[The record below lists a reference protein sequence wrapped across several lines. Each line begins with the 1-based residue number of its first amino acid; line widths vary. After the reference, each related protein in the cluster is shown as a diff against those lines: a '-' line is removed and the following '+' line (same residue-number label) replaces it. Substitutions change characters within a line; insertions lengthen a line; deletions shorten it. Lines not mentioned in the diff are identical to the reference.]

1 MPCGHLAIG
10 VVVVVVAVGV
20 GVAVVVV
27 VPLKEDISQRKTQN
41 HPHTSHINFVSP
53 VLELFPPPRRPDFHL
68 FTHSIWVLYTPF
80 VYTLF
85 DQFVYTLLDLGTLH
99 TFCLHKFDSKRVC
112 KQTESP
118 LLSATLPLQ
127 KLTKLAQN
135 GCVNKLNPPC

>member
-1 MPCGHLAIG
+1 MVCKQTESSLLSATL
-10 VVVVVVAVGV
+10 
-20 GVAVVVV
+20 
-27 VPLKEDISQRKTQN
+27 PLQIQ
-41 HPHTSHINFVSP
+41 FVYT
-53 VLELFPPPRRPDFHL
+53 LFGQFVYTP
-68 FTHSIWVLYTPF
+68 SIWVLYTPF

-85 DQFVYTLLDLGTLH
+85 DQFVYTPLDLGTLH